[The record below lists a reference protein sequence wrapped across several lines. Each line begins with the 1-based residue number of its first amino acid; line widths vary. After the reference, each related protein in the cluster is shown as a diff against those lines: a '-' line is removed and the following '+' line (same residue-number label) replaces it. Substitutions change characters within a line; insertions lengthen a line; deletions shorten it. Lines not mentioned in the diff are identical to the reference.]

1 MCVWAC
7 LSAVTL
13 EAEGGHQ
20 ALGAGATEGSEAP
33 DSVLGTYLR
42 ACAGAADALCH
53 WANSSI

>member
-1 MCVWAC
+1 MCIHVCVWVC

-20 ALGAGATEGSEAP
+20 VPGAGATEGSEAP

-42 ACAGAADALCH
+42 ACARAADALCH
-53 WANSSI
+53 